1 MPHTGSPGKGL
12 KPVKVQL
19 ERGELAAGRWGRE
32 RAGPRDAVP
41 RQRGVRDAPTRAPL
55 LPQEGHVPSP
65 PCSRPSLGAEWRGGG
80 ECVLHPGCLLSL
92 ALGPLTQHSCS
103 GSPSGARRQAVQCL
117 LSQRTRNERHGEGV
131 QPPQG
136 HAAVNPTN
144 QLRFPALL
152 WEALGRL

>member
-1 MPHTGSPGKGL
+1 MPHTGSAGKGL

-41 RQRGVRDAPTRAPL
+41 RQRGVRDAPTRAPP
-55 LPQEGHVPSP
+55 LPREGHVPRP
-65 PCSRPSLGAEWRGGG
+65 PCSGPSLRAEWCGGG
-80 ECVLHPGCLLSL
+80 GCVLHPGCLPSL
-92 ALGPLTQHSCS
+92 ALGPLTQHSYS
-103 GSPSGARRQAVQCL
+103 GSPSGARRQTVPCL
-117 LSQRTRNERHGEGV
+117 LSQWTRNERHREGV

-136 HAAVNPTN
+136 HTAVNPTN

-152 WEALGRL
+152 WEAPGHL